1 MNTAIIVAAGS
12 GIRFSSQIPKQ
23 FVEILGKPIIV
34 HTLERFEACDAIDA
48 IVVVIASDEIQ
59 RFQQISEKYPIGK
72 LTKVAAGGATRAE
85 SVYNGLAAIDPGTEF
100 VAVHDGARLLVSVD
114 EISMTVTAAAEAGAA
129 CLVARVTDTI
139 KEVSGGNIIGTL
151 DRKNLRRALTPQVFR
166 LEILRAAFA
175 QGDLSS
181 EVTDECF
188 LVEKLGYDIAV
199 VEGSPRNIKFT
210 HPEDLIFAEMHLS
223 TEF

>member
-12 GIRFSSQIPKQ
+12 GIRFNSPIPKQ

-34 HTLERFEACDAIDA
+34 HTLERFDACDAIDA
-48 IVVVIASDEIQ
+48 IIVVVASKETD
-59 RFQQISEKYPIGK
+59 RFGQISEKYPIGK
-72 LTKVAAGGATRAE
+72 LTQVVSGGATRAE
-85 SVYNGLAAIDPGTEF
+85 SVYNGLAAIDPSTEL
-100 VAVHDGARLLVSVD
+100 VAVHDGARPLVSVD
-114 EISMTVTAAAEAGAA
+114 EISMTVAAAVEVGAA
-129 CLVARVTDTI
+129 CLVVPVTDTI
-139 KEVSGGNIIGTL
+139 KEVSGENIVGTL

-175 QGDLSS
+175 QGDLSW

-188 LVEKLGYDIAV
+188 LVEKLGYDIAI

-210 HPEDLIFAEMHLS
+210 HPEDLMFAEMHLRN
-223 TEF
+223 EF